1 MGVKELINLGE
12 YHDSFLNVSDEA
24 LCSSAVSGDRIAEEA
39 LVLRYARLVRI
50 LARPYFLTGGDS
62 EDLIQEG
69 MLGLLTAVREYNP
82 AKSASFRTYAEVCIR
97 NRLYSAIRTAARD
110 KHIPLNQSVPFEH
123 SKLQELTD
131 RAIAQAFSKTDNPE
145 TLLLQKEAHGELMGI
160 IEASL
165 SKLERAV
172 LELYLQGLSYS
183 EIATEAGCSVKSV
196 DNAVQRIRRKLMRQ

>member
-1 MGVKELINLGE
+1 MGE
-12 YHDSFLNVSDEA
+12 YHNFFLNVSDET
-24 LCSSAVSGDRIAEEA
+24 LCSNAVSGDRIAEEA
-39 LVLRYARLVRI
+39 LVLRYAWLVRI
-50 LARPYFLTGGDS
+50 LARPYFLAGGDS

-69 MLGLLTAVREYNP
+69 MLGLLKAVREYDSSKN
-82 AKSASFRTYAEVCIR
+82 ASFRTYAEVCIR
-97 NRLYSAIRTAARD
+97 NRLFSAIRTAARD

-123 SKLQELTD
+123 SQLQELTD
-131 RAIAQAFSKTDNPE
+131 RAIVQAFSKADNPE